1 MKKRENKTKQK
12 TEEWF
17 GSTATVTLREQSGKT
32 GV

>member
-12 TEEWF
+12 TEECF
-17 GSTATVTLREQSGKT
+17 GSTATVTLRKQAGKT

>member
-12 TEEWF
+12 TEWF
-17 GSTATVTLREQSGKT
+17 GSMATVTIRKQAGKT